1 MATALGVFASEPES
15 LPAKHVKP
23 MSVVTLN
30 TLPLLQNYYDKYN
43 LPIAY
48 RQTFTGEH
56 WPGRRN
62 DKRPCLHP
70 LPKKGSR

>member
-48 RQTFTGEH
+48 RQTFTGELLA
-56 WPGRRN
+56 PSSNVRFLPNRN
-62 DKRPCLHP
+62 VRW
-70 LPKKGSR
+70 